1 MTTRRALLV
10 CGMTGALLCAGRAG
24 LAQAPGKVY
33 RIGWLSSGPYAGTP
47 LRDAFNQGMRELGW
61 VEGRHYMID
70 NLYTE
75 GRNERLP
82 ALAAELVQR
91 KVDLLVGAGSPPT
104 TALKNATATIPIL
117 FFYAGDPV
125 GSGFVESLARPG
137 GNVTGLGGLGPG
149 MHTKQLELLREVVP
163 KASRIAMLHN
173 PAFSLHAL
181 NRAEVEPA
189 ARSLGITLR
198 PIELRSPDDIDPAF
212 ATLAREPVD
221 ALQIF
226 GQPFLFAQGARVAKL
241 AIEQRLPA
249 IIPFQEV
256 ARDGILMSYGSK
268 LIDDIRRLP
277 YFVDRILKGAKPAEL
292 PVEQPSRFY
301 LTVNQE
307 TAKALGLTIPQSVL
321 LRADE
326 VIQ

>member
-1 MTTRRALLV
+1 
-10 CGMTGALLCAGRAG
+10 MTGALLAAGLAGRA
-24 LAQAPGKVY
+24 QTPGKLF
-33 RIGWLSSGPYAGTP
+33 RIGWLSSGPWAATP
-47 LRDAFNQGMRELGW
+47 LLDVFNQGMRELGW
-61 VEGRHYMID
+61 IEGRHYTVE

-75 GRNERLP
+75 GRDERLP
-82 ALAAELVQR
+82 ALAAELVLR
-91 KVDLLVGAGSPPT
+91 KVDLLVGSGSPPT
-104 TALKNATATIPIL
+104 TALKNATSTIPIL
-117 FFYAGDPV
+117 FFYVGDPV
-125 GSGFVESLARPG
+125 GSGFVAGLARPG

-181 NRAEVEPA
+181 YRAEVEPA
-189 ARSLGITLR
+189 ARSLGVTLR
-198 PIELRSPDDIDPAF
+198 PIELRSPDDIDPGF

-221 ALQIF
+221 ALLIF
-226 GQPFLFAQGARVAKL
+226 GQPFLFAQGARVAKR

-249 IIPFQEV
+249 IIAFQEV
-256 ARDGILMSYGSK
+256 ARDGILMSYGAK

-277 YFVDRILKGAKPAEL
+277 YFADRILKGAKPADL

-301 LTVNQE
+301 LTVNQK
-307 TAKALGLTIPQSVL
+307 TAKALGLTIPRSVL

-326 VIQ
+326 VIE

>member
-1 MTTRRALLV
+1 
-10 CGMTGALLCAGRAG
+10 MTGALLAAGLAGRA
-24 LAQAPGKVY
+24 QTPGKLY
-33 RIGWLSSGPYAGTP
+33 RIGWLSSGPWAATP
-47 LRDAFNQGMRELGW
+47 LLEAFNQGMRELGW
-61 VEGRHYMID
+61 IEGRHYTVE

-75 GRNERLP
+75 GRDERLP
-82 ALAAELVQR
+82 ALAAELVLR
-91 KVDLLVGAGSPPT
+91 KVDLLVGSGSPPT
-104 TALKNATATIPIL
+104 TALKNATSTIPIL
-117 FFYAGDPV
+117 FFYVGDPV
-125 GSGFVESLARPG
+125 GSGFVASLARPG

-181 NRAEVEPA
+181 YRAEVEPA
-189 ARSLGITLR
+189 ARSLGVTLR

-221 ALQIF
+221 ALLIF

-241 AIEQRLPA
+241 ALEQRLPA
-249 IIPFQEV
+249 IIGFQEV
-256 ARDGILMSYGSK
+256 ARDGILMSYGAK

-277 YFVDRILKGAKPAEL
+277 YFADRILKGAKPADL

-301 LTVNQE
+301 LTVNQK

-326 VIQ
+326 VIE

>member
-1 MTTRRALLV
+1 
-10 CGMTGALLCAGRAG
+10 MTGALLAAGLAGRA
-24 LAQAPGKVY
+24 QTPGKLF
-33 RIGWLSSGPYAGTP
+33 RIGWLSSGPWAATP
-47 LRDAFNQGMRELGW
+47 LLEAFNQGMRELGW
-61 VEGRHYMID
+61 IEGRHYTVE

-75 GRNERLP
+75 GRDERLP

-91 KVDLLVGAGSPPT
+91 KVDLLVGSGSPPT
-104 TALKNATATIPIL
+104 TALKNATSTIPIL
-117 FFYAGDPV
+117 FFYVGDPV
-125 GSGFVESLARPG
+125 GSGFVAGLARPG

-181 NRAEVEPA
+181 YRAEVEPA
-189 ARSLGITLR
+189 ARSLGVTLR

-221 ALQIF
+221 ALLIF

-241 AIEQRLPA
+241 ALEQRLPA
-249 IIPFQEV
+249 IIGFQEV
-256 ARDGILMSYGSK
+256 ARDGILMSYGAK

-277 YFVDRILKGAKPAEL
+277 YFADRILKGAKPADL

-301 LTVNQE
+301 LTVNQK

-326 VIQ
+326 VIE